1 VASRRSSERFALSI
15 ESPDN
20 EDPLGCSSLAQPTQ
34 EAMTQN
40 AVAVSPQRPVSL
52 HLDSPELASTYEEVS
67 VRQFNH
73 GKVLLAELGP
83 QPGERVL
90 DIGCGTG
97 RLGAYVADLVAP
109 HGEVLG
115 IDPLPL
121 RIDLAARKNPR
132 FKASVGR
139 AEDLS
144 AFADASFDAAY
155 ANSVFHW
162 VADKPQAL
170 REARRVLKS
179 GGRFGV
185 NSANADRLHQ
195 SAALVREAVLEE
207 GLEQVDA
214 ANAAGANYRVNAA
227 ELERLLKDAGF
238 QDIRLTSH
246 TFVDQVSGV
255 DDVFAWS
262 KSSSFGN
269 FLSDLE
275 PTQLTRVR
283 ERLSRKLEALRTPD
297 GILLERYLVFAT
309 ARKA

>member
-1 VASRRSSERFALSI
+1 
-15 ESPDN
+15 
-20 EDPLGCSSLAQPTQ
+20 
-34 EAMTQN
+34 MTQN
-40 AVAVSPQRPVSL
+40 AVAVSPKRPVSL
-52 HLDSPELASTYEEVS
+52 QLDSAELAATYDEVS

-73 GKVLLAELGP
+73 GKILIAELGLKS
-83 QPGERVL
+83 GERAL

-97 RLGAYVADLVAP
+97 RLGSYVADLVAP
-109 HGEVLG
+109 QGEVLG

-121 RIDLAARKNPR
+121 RIDLAARKNPH

-144 AFADASFDAAY
+144 AFADASFDVAY

-162 VADKPQAL
+162 VADKPKAL

-195 SAALVREAVLEE
+195 SASLVREAVIEE
-207 GLEQVDA
+207 GLGQAHAADA
-214 ANAAGANYRVNAA
+214 AGVNYRVNAA
-227 ELERLLKDAGF
+227 ELERLLEEAGF
-238 QDIRLTSH
+238 VDIRVTPH
-246 TFVDQVSGV
+246 TFVDEVSCA
-255 DDVFAWS
+255 DDVFSWS

-275 PTQLTRVR
+275 PAQLTRVR
-283 ERLSRKLEALRTPD
+283 ERLSRKLEALRTPS

>member
-1 VASRRSSERFALSI
+1 
-15 ESPDN
+15 
-20 EDPLGCSSLAQPTQ
+20 
-34 EAMTQN
+34 MTQN
-40 AVAVSPQRPVSL
+40 AHAVSPQRPVSL
-52 HLDSPELASTYEEVS
+52 NLDSAELAATYDEVS

-73 GKVLLAELGP
+73 GKILIAELGLK
-83 QPGERVL
+83 PGERVL

-97 RLGAYVADLVAP
+97 RLGAYVADQVAP

-121 RIDLAARKNPR
+121 RIELAARKNAH

-162 VADKPQAL
+162 VLDKPKAL
-170 REARRVLKS
+170 REALRVLKN

-185 NSANADRLHQ
+185 NSANADQLHQ
-195 SAALVREAVLEE
+195 SATLVRDAVLEE
-207 GLEQVDA
+207 GLQKADA
-214 ANAAGANYRVNAA
+214 ANALGINYRVNGA
-227 ELERLLKDAGF
+227 ELERLLREAGF
-238 QDIRLTSH
+238 TDVRVTPH
-246 TFVDQVSGV
+246 TFIDEVSGV
-255 DDVFAWS
+255 DDLFAWS

-275 PTQLTRVR
+275 PAQLTGVR
-283 ERLSRKLEALRTPD
+283 ERLSRKLEALRTPS
-297 GILLERYLVFAT
+297 GIKLERHLVFAT
-309 ARKA
+309 ARKP

>member
-1 VASRRSSERFALSI
+1 
-15 ESPDN
+15 
-20 EDPLGCSSLAQPTQ
+20 
-34 EAMTQN
+34 MTQN
-40 AVAVSPQRPVSL
+40 AVAVTPKRPVSL
-52 HLDSPELASTYEEVS
+52 NLDSAELASTYDEVS
-67 VRQFNH
+67 VRQFTH
-73 GKVLLAELGP
+73 GKILIAELALK
-83 QPGERVL
+83 PGQRVL

-109 HGEVLG
+109 QGEVLG
-115 IDPLPL
+115 VDPLPL

-162 VADKPQAL
+162 VADKPKAL
-170 REARRVLKS
+170 REAVRVLKS

-185 NSANADRLHQ
+185 NSADADRLHQ

-207 GLEQVDA
+207 GLERVDA
-214 ANAAGANYRVNAA
+214 ANAAGANYRVNGA
-227 ELERLLKDAGF
+227 ELERLLKEAGF
-238 QDIRLTSH
+238 QDIRVTPH
-246 TFVDQVSGV
+246 TFVDEVSGV

-275 PTQLTRVR
+275 PAQLAGVR
-283 ERLSRKLEALRTPD
+283 ERLSRKLEALRTAS
-297 GILLERYLVFAT
+297 GIKLERHLVFAT

>member
-1 VASRRSSERFALSI
+1 
-15 ESPDN
+15 
-20 EDPLGCSSLAQPTQ
+20 
-34 EAMTQN
+34 MTQN
-40 AVAVSPQRPVSL
+40 AVALSPKRPVSL
-52 HLDSPELASTYEEVS
+52 QLDSAELAATYDEVS

-73 GKVLLAELGP
+73 GKILIAELAP
-83 QPGERVL
+83 KSGERAL

-144 AFADASFDAAY
+144 AFADASFDVAY

-162 VADKPQAL
+162 VEDKAKAL

-185 NSANADRLHQ
+185 NSANADRQHQ
-195 SAALVREAVLEE
+195 SAALVREAVIEE
-207 GLEQVDA
+207 GLEQ
-214 ANAAGANYRVNAA
+214 AGAADTTGVNYRVNAA
-227 ELERLLKDAGF
+227 ELERLLKEAGF
-238 QDIRLTSH
+238 QDIRVTPH
-246 TFVDQVSGV
+246 TFVDEVSGA
-255 DDVFAWS
+255 DDLFAWS

-269 FLSDLE
+269 F
-275 PTQLTRVR
+275 
-283 ERLSRKLEALRTPD
+283 
-297 GILLERYLVFAT
+297 
-309 ARKA
+309 

>member
-1 VASRRSSERFALSI
+1 
-15 ESPDN
+15 
-20 EDPLGCSSLAQPTQ
+20 
-34 EAMTQN
+34 MTQN
-40 AVAVSPQRPVSL
+40 AIAVSPKRSVSL
-52 HLDSPELASTYEEVS
+52 NLDSAALASTYDEVS

-73 GKVLLAELGP
+73 GKILIAELALKS
-83 QPGERVL
+83 GERVL

-97 RLGAYVADLVAP
+97 RLGAYVADLVVP
-109 HGEVLG
+109 QGEVLG

-144 AFADASFDAAY
+144 AFAEASFDAAY

-162 VADKPQAL
+162 VADKPKAL

-195 SAALVREAVLEE
+195 SATLVQEAVLEE
-207 GLEQVDA
+207 GLEHSDA
-214 ANAAGANYRVNAA
+214 AHAAGTHYRVNAS

-238 QDIRLTSH
+238 QDIRVTPH
-246 TFVDQVSGV
+246 TFIDEVSGA

-275 PTQLTRVR
+275 PTQLARVR
-283 ERLSRKLEALRTPD
+283 ERLSKKLEALRTPS
-297 GILLERYLVFAT
+297 GIKLERYLVFAT
-309 ARKA
+309 ARNA

>member
-1 VASRRSSERFALSI
+1 MKGVTRQHFATPTKETMSQSAVAS
-15 ESPDN
+15 SPK
-20 EDPLGCSSLAQPTQ
+20 
-34 EAMTQN
+34 
-40 AVAVSPQRPVSL
+40 RPVSL
-52 HLDSPELASTYEEVS
+52 NLDSAELAATYDEVS

-73 GKVLLAELGP
+73 GKILIAELGLKS
-83 QPGERVL
+83 GERVL

-109 HGEVLG
+109 LGEVLG

-132 FKASVGR
+132 FKPSVGR

-162 VADKPQAL
+162 VADKPKAL
-170 REARRVLKS
+170 REALRVLKS

-185 NSANADRLHQ
+185 NSANADQQHQ
-195 SAALVREAVLEE
+195 SAVLVREAVIEV
-207 GLEQVDA
+207 GLEQADSA
-214 ANAAGANYRVNAA
+214 DTAGVNYRVNAA
-227 ELERLLKDAGF
+227 ELERLLKEAGF
-238 QDIRLTSH
+238 QDIRVTPH
-246 TFVDQVSGV
+246 TFVDDVTGA
-255 DDVFAWS
+255 DDLFAWS

-275 PTQLTRVR
+275 PAQLTRVR
-283 ERLSRKLEALRTPD
+283 ERLSHKLEALRTPS
-297 GILLERYLVFAT
+297 GIRLERHLVFAT

>member
-1 VASRRSSERFALSI
+1 MS
-15 ESPDN
+15 
-20 EDPLGCSSLAQPTQ
+20 
-34 EAMTQN
+34 QN
-40 AVAVSPQRPVSL
+40 PVAVTPKRPVSL
-52 HLDSPELASTYEEVS
+52 NLDSAELASTYDEVS

-73 GKVLLAELGP
+73 GKILIAELALK
-83 QPGERVL
+83 PGERVL

-109 HGEVLG
+109 QGEVLG
-115 IDPLPL
+115 VDPLPL

-162 VADKPQAL
+162 VADKPKAL
-170 REARRVLKS
+170 REALRVLKS

-185 NSANADRLHQ
+185 NSADADRLHQ

-207 GLEQVDA
+207 GLERTDA

-227 ELERLLKDAGF
+227 ELERLLKEAGF
-238 QDIRLTSH
+238 RDIRVTPH
-246 TFVDQVSGV
+246 TFVDEVSGV

-275 PTQLTRVR
+275 PTQLAGVR
-283 ERLSRKLEALRTPD
+283 ARLSKKLEALRTTS
-297 GILLERYLVFAT
+297 GIKLERHLVFAT

>member
-1 VASRRSSERFALSI
+1 
-15 ESPDN
+15 
-20 EDPLGCSSLAQPTQ
+20 
-34 EAMTQN
+34 MTQTAI
-40 AVAVSPQRPVSL
+40 AVTPKHPVSL
-52 HLDSPELASTYEEVS
+52 QLDSAELAATYDEVS

-73 GKVLLAELGP
+73 GKVLIAELAP
-83 QPGERVL
+83 KSGERAL

-97 RLGAYVADLVAP
+97 RLGAYVADLVGP
-109 HGEVLG
+109 KGEVLG
-115 IDPLPL
+115 VDPLPL

-144 AFADASFDAAY
+144 AFGDASFDFAY

-170 REARRVLKS
+170 REAFRVLKS

-195 SAALVREAVLEE
+195 SALLVRDAVIEE
-207 GLEQVDA
+207 GLEQVHA
-214 ANAAGANYRVNAA
+214 AEALGTNYRVNAA
-227 ELERLLKDAGF
+227 ELERLLEAAGF
-238 QDIRLTSH
+238 RDVRVTPH
-246 TFVDQVSGV
+246 TFVDEVSGA
-255 DDVFAWS
+255 DDLFAWS

-269 FLSDLE
+269 FLSDLD
-275 PTQLTRVR
+275 PAQLARVR
-283 ERLSRKLEALRTPD
+283 ARLSDKLEALRTPS
-297 GILLERYLVFAT
+297 GIRLDRYLVFAT